1 MSNGRPNMKI
11 VIFLIILSISL
22 SGCENS
28 ALITI
33 NQFQNEFKGRCKSS
47 IALHSISSDKVE
59 KSCECMI
66 ELAEKRWHTIDSL
79 NKSLIEEDRA
89 PRGVLDYY
97 QGAARITYRACS
109 LTHPSSGTASPPL
122 MSNVSRHTGNAA

>member
-1 MSNGRPNMKI
+1 
-11 VIFLIILSISL
+11 
-22 SGCENS
+22 
-28 ALITI
+28 
-33 NQFQNEFKGRCKSS
+33 
-47 IALHSISSDKVE
+47 
-59 KSCECMI
+59 MI
-66 ELAEKRWHTIDSL
+66 KLAEKRWHTIDSL